1 MSASKTPPASP
12 VAAVTHPDP
21 YPYYAGLVAGRA
33 FHRDDALGLWVA
45 SSAAVVR
52 AVMTSEQCRVRPTA
66 EPVPKALVGS
76 PAGEIFA
83 QLVRMTDGAT
93 HLRAKLDVSGHLA
106 SLDPVEIAE
115 QASACARRLADN
127 VAPLNGG
134 DSLTSFALRLPSYVV
149 ATMLG
154 FPADRLPTLAQW
166 TLDFVGCLAPTAG
179 AEQIEHGTVA
189 AARLVEAFTAHLGR
203 TELDSVV
210 ANRIGYLSQACEAT
224 AGLIGNTLVALG
236 RYPDATAHASSDR
249 ALLAAVVREVVR
261 HDAPVQNTRRFVAE
275 PCTIAGQTLNAGD
288 AVLVVLAAANRDPA
302 ANADPARFHPLRRER
317 QAFTFSLGPHACPG
331 EMLATA
337 IAASGVAQL
346 LASGVRPERLAGHVG
361 YRPSANLRIPIF
373 ST

>member
-1 MSASKTPPASP
+1 VSAVTPPATP
-12 VAAVTHPDP
+12 IAAVTHPDP
-21 YPYYAGLVAGRA
+21 YPFYAGLVAERP
-33 FHRDDALGLWVA
+33 FYRDDALGLWVA

-52 AVMTSEQCRVRPTA
+52 AVMTSEQCRVRPAA

-76 PAGEIFA
+76 AAGEIFG

-93 HLRAKLDVSGHLA
+93 HLRNKLAIAGHLA
-106 SLDPVEIAE
+106 SLDPARIAE
-115 QASACARRLADN
+115 QAAQCARRLADELS
-127 VAPLNGG
+127 PLGSG
-134 DSLTSFALRLPSYVV
+134 RSLADFALRLPTYVV

-166 TLDFVGCLAPTAG
+166 TLDFVGCLAPA
-179 AEQIEHGTVA
+179 ASPEQLEHGKAA
-189 AARLVEAFTAHLGR
+189 AARLVETFTAHLGR
-203 TELDSVV
+203 GELDSDV

-236 RYPDATAHASSDR
+236 RHPEAAARVAAERGVLT
-249 ALLAAVVREVVR
+249 AVVREVVR

-275 PCTIAGQTLNAGD
+275 PCTIAGHALRPAD
-288 AVLVVLAAANRDPA
+288 AVLVVLAAANRDAA
-302 ANADPARFHPLRRER
+302 ANADPARFDPLRRER
-317 QAFTFSLGPHACPG
+317 QAFTFSLGPHTCPG

-337 IAASGVAQL
+337 IAAAGVAQL
-346 LASGVRPERLAGHVG
+346 LASGVRPERLDDHVG

>member
-1 MSASKTPPASP
+1 MTPPATP
-12 VAAVTHPDP
+12 IAAVTHPDP
-21 YPYYAGLVAGRA
+21 YPFYAGLVAERP
-33 FHRDDALGLWVA
+33 FYRDDALALWVA

-52 AVMTSEQCRVRPTA
+52 AVMTSEQCRVRPAA

-76 PAGEIFA
+76 AAGEIFG

-93 HLRAKLDVSGHLA
+93 HTRNKLGVSGHLA
-106 SLDPVEIAE
+106 SIDPVKIAE
-115 QASACARRLADN
+115 QAAACARRLADELG
-127 VAPLNGG
+127 PLGSG
-134 DSLTSFALRLPSYVV
+134 RSLADFSLRLPSYVV

-154 FPADRLPTLAQW
+154 FPADRLPTLARW
-166 TLDFVGCLAPTAG
+166 TLDFVGCLAPG
-179 AEQIEHGTVA
+179 PSAEQIESGKA
-189 AARLVEAFTAHLGR
+189 AAAQLAEAFTTQLGR
-203 TELDSVV
+203 PELDSVV

-236 RYPDATAHASSDR
+236 RHPEAAARVASERGVLTA
-249 ALLAAVVREVVR
+249 VIREVVR

-275 PCTIAGQTLNAGD
+275 PCAIARQALRPGD
-288 AVLVVLAAANRDPA
+288 TVLVVLAAANRDPA
-302 ANADPARFHPLRRER
+302 ANTDPARFDPVRPER

-337 IAASGVAQL
+337 IAAAGVGQL
-346 LASGVRPERLAGHVG
+346 LAAGAQPERLAGQVG